1 MIEQQGIESRRKRHF
16 FVSFPST
23 AFTVGPMKQ
32 QSIRLTAFDESAR
45 KIRQT
50 TLGVLNVV
58 FAAKGHLYVLYSRKL
73 PFASRFVAGSEN
85 F

>member
-1 MIEQQGIESRRKRHF
+1 
-16 FVSFPST
+16 
-23 AFTVGPMKQ
+23 MKQ
-32 QSIRLTAFDESAR
+32 QSIRLTAFHESAR
-45 KIRQT
+45 KILYRQT